1 MKYTVNMA
9 VNKTSK
15 DGSILSK
22 VAEFQQELSQHE
34 AAGLNSMKKH
44 PHVSACDR
52 ECLIYNRHTKKTEK
66 VVVFGSNSYLGATI
80 FPEELRKQLKLQKNL
95 ALGPVVYHCLLALQS
110 ITRNWRK

>member
-44 PHVSACDR
+44 PHVDR
-52 ECLIYNRHTKKTEK
+52 KS
-66 VVVFGSNSYLGATI
+66 VV
-80 FPEELRKQLKLQKNL
+80 
-95 ALGPVVYHCLLALQS
+95 
-110 ITRNWRK
+110 